1 MVNNSTNINKTN
13 TTSHLNSLNINNYH
27 DIWQWKSGGGVTPVN
42 EQTNDHKPAHQV
54 AGLHQS
60 MNRQTI
66 TNLHIRWRNYTS
78 QWTNKRSQ
86 TCTSGGGIT
95 SVNEQTND
103 HKPAHQVAGL
113 HQSTNKQ
120 TITNLHIRWRDY
132 TSQWTNKR
140 SQTCPSGGGITPV
153 NEQTNDHK
161 PAQIHGHS
169 NDHILSQKWMII

>member
-1 MVNNSTNINKTN
+1 MNPNRSSIYDLYKEKLNSDGQQFHYYQQTN

-95 SVNEQTND
+95 
-103 HKPAHQVAGL
+103 
-113 HQSTNKQ
+113 
-120 TITNLHIRWRDY
+120 
-132 TSQWTNKR
+132 
-140 SQTCPSGGGITPV
+140 PV